1 MCPAR
6 QRQAI
11 GTSEQ
16 VNTDKDTKF
25 CNSYTAAQG
34 HTAVR
39 GGLKF
44 HALEDFINIELNVY
58 RVLA

>member
-1 MCPAR
+1 M
-6 QRQAI
+6 QGQSI

-39 GGLKF
+39 GGPHF
-44 HALEDFINIELNVY
+44 QVP
-58 RVLA
+58 